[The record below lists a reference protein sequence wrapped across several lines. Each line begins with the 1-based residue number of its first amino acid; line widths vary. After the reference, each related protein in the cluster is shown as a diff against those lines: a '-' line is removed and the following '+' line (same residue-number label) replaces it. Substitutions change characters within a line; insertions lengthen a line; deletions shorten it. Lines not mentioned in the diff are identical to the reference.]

1 MVREDDAM
9 IEDITVAPMTED
21 FILWRCL
28 HSGPLSRH
36 TIGQWP
42 PDDKTPWERYRAR
55 NTALLSKLT
64 QVYGACAIVAREG
77 DEIAGQLRFYP
88 KAVQQMDGAGGLC
101 LQQDHPAGPVDDF
114 AERECPALSELEDK
128 TLVVHCLMAGSP
140 GESGKQYK
148 RRGIATRMA
157 KALIQ
162 WARGHGWESIEAPS
176 FEDIPILYQWTG
188 NAGHTFWEKLGF
200 HAADRFPN
208 PHFRE
213 RNRFVLNIEEQAKTM
228 GLDPA
233 RARDRIVMR
242 LDLA

>member
-1 MVREDDAM
+1 MEDAM
-9 IEDITVAPMTED
+9 TDDIVTEPMTEE

-28 HSGPLSRH
+28 HGGPLSRD
-36 TIGQWP
+36 TIEQWP
-42 PDDKTPWERYRAR
+42 QDDKMPWERYRRR
-55 NTALLSKLT
+55 NKVLLLKLT
-64 QVYGACAIVAREG
+64 EVYGACAIVAREG

-88 KAVQQMDGAGGLC
+88 KAVQEMEGAGGLC
-101 LQQDHPAGPVDDF
+101 LQQDHPTGPVDDF
-114 AERECPALSELEDK
+114 ADREFPPRAALEGK
-128 TLVVHCLMAGSP
+128 TLAVHCLMAGSP

-157 KALIQ
+157 KALIE
-162 WARGHGWESIEAPS
+162 WARDQGWEGIEAPS

-200 HAADRFPN
+200 QVAERFPN
-208 PHFRE
+208 PHLQE
-213 RNRFVLNIEEQAKTM
+213 RNEFVITAEEQAKAM

-242 LDLA
+242 LGLT